1 MKKQILSI
9 VSITILLLSCVDTKD
24 TTESTESTEEQIE
37 KVKEERIIKEVIE
50 YYAFVDKLRVRKVPG
65 LESTREGAQFV
76 DVLDEGEK
84 VTFLGEKSEEMYEVK
99 LRGRQMKAPFYKIKT
114 KKGEI
119 GWIYAGALS
128 SFPIEVEHYRVAI
141 FFDQDGNIDEG
152 GDFGYYASEA
162 MNNLLGTGI
171 ESIYVDDDF
180 DEVEIRNHRGD
191 IIGTENISKIVKK
204 YKIGVVC
211 VEKGRSQKYIDYS
224 MNMSDKVLC
233 TFIPDYYGS
242 ECYLYFEDED
252 GMFEEDAGR

>member
-1 MKKQILSI
+1 MRNQILRIASL
-9 VSITILLLSCVDTKD
+9 SILLSSCGDIQDTIDKSN
-24 TTESTESTEEQIE
+24 ERIEE
-37 KVKEERIIKEVIE
+37 KVEKVQEERVVKEVTE

-65 LESTREGAQFV
+65 LESKREGAQFV

-141 FFDQDGNIDEG
+141 FFDGTGNVEDG
-152 GDFGYYASEA
+152 GDFGYYASNA
-162 MNNLLGTGI
+162 MNYLLGTGI
-171 ESIYVDDDF
+171 EAMYVDDDF

-191 IIGTENISKIVKK
+191 IIGTENISRMMKK
-204 YKIGVVC
+204 HQIGVVC
-211 VEKGRSQKYIDYS
+211 VEKGRSQKYVDYS
-224 MNMSDKVLC
+224 MTMSDKVLC
-233 TFIPDYYGS
+233 TFIPDYYS
-242 ECYLYFEDED
+242 ECYLFFEDEE
-252 GMFEEDAGR
+252 GMYD

>member
-1 MKKQILSI
+1 MRNKILGIASLA
-9 VSITILLLSCVDTKD
+9 ILLASCGDIQDTIDKSN
-24 TTESTESTEEQIE
+24 ERIEEKVE
-37 KVKEERIIKEVIE
+37 KVKEERVVKEVTE

-65 LESTREGAQFV
+65 LESKREGAQFV

-84 VTFLGEKSEEMYEVK
+84 VTFLGEKSENMYEVK
-99 LRGRQMKAPFYKIKT
+99 LRGRKMKAPFYKIKT

-141 FFDQDGNIDEG
+141 FFDGTGNVDDG
-152 GDFGYYASEA
+152 GDFGYYASNA
-162 MNNLLGTGI
+162 MNDLLGTGI
-171 ESIYVDDDF
+171 EAMYVDDDF

-191 IIGTENISKIVKK
+191 IIGTENISRMMKK
-204 YKIGVVC
+204 HQIGVVC
-211 VEKGRSQKYIDYS
+211 VEKGRSQKYVDYS

-242 ECYLYFEDED
+242 ECYLFFEDEE
-252 GMFEEDAGR
+252 GMYD